1 MSPSEAAGGPQL
13 SASGEDAGMTSAS
26 DPEIE
31 LTRRTLEALR
41 GFDPSGTWEDV
52 GPAVL
57 PLLKRLRHPFPPDAA
72 PMHLHVP
79 PGIWTGFGID
89 IGAAWA
95 HVSHGLFRRWGID
108 EATLLGTALENLR
121 RRAVDEPPQVD
132 RATVI
137 DTPLTVVQAQGWGS
151 ALVLAPDRLGQILGP
166 EPRTLLTPV
175 RNALVALPRDV
186 DIEVA
191 ALVWETFAEAGADE
205 LDVGPLSWDGRI
217 VTAFGAGPGL
227 AN

>member
-1 MSPSEAAGGPQL
+1 
-13 SASGEDAGMTSAS
+13 MTSAS

-41 GFDPSGTWEDV
+41 GFDPSGRWEDV

-95 HVSHGLFRRWGID
+95 HVSHGLFRGWGID

-121 RRAVDEPPQVD
+121 RRVVDEPPHVE

-137 DTPLTVVQAQGWGS
+137 DTPMTVVQAQGWGS
-151 ALVLAPDRLGQILGP
+151 ALVLVPDRLGPILGP
-166 EPRTLLTPV
+166 EPRTLMTPV

-191 ALVWETFAEAGADE
+191 ALVWESFAEAGADE
-205 LDVGPLSWDGRI
+205 LDVDPLSWDGRT

>member
-1 MSPSEAAGGPQL
+1 M
-13 SASGEDAGMTSAS
+13 
-26 DPEIE
+26 
-31 LTRRTLEALR
+31 
-41 GFDPSGTWEDV
+41 
-52 GPAVL
+52 L
-57 PLLKRLRHPFPPDAA
+57 PLLKRQSHPFPPDLA

-95 HVSHGLFRRWGID
+95 HVSRGLVRHWGID

-121 RRAVDEPPQVD
+121 RRVLEEPPQVE
-132 RATVI
+132 RATVV
-137 DTPLTVVQAQGWGS
+137 DTPMTVIQAQGWGS
-151 ALVLAPDRLGQILGP
+151 ALVLAPDRLGPILGP

-191 ALVWETFAEAGADE
+191 ALVWETFAEMGADE
-205 LDVGPLSWDGRI
+205 LDIDPLSWDGHT
-217 VTAFGAGPGL
+217 VTTFGSGPVL

>member
-1 MSPSEAAGGPQL
+1 
-13 SASGEDAGMTSAS
+13 MTSAR

-41 GFDPSGTWEDV
+41 GFDPSGTWADV

-57 PLLKRLRHPFPPDAA
+57 PLLKRVRHPFPPDAA
-72 PMHLHVP
+72 PLHLHVP

-95 HVSHGLFRRWGID
+95 HVSTTLFSHWGID

-121 RRAVDEPPQVD
+121 RRVVEDPPQVE

-137 DTPLTVVQAQGWGS
+137 DAPMTVIQAQGWGS
-151 ALVLAPDRLGQILGP
+151 ALVLAPDRLGQILGR
-166 EPRTLLTPV
+166 EPQTLLAPV
-175 RNALVALPRDV
+175 RNAIVALPQDV
-186 DIEVA
+186 DIEFA
-191 ALVWETFAEAGADE
+191 ALVWETFTEGCADE
-205 LDVGPLSWDGRI
+205 LDIDPLSWDGQT
-217 VTAFGAGPGL
+217 VTTFGAGPVL
-227 AN
+227 VN